1 LKVKRRIDEEEA
13 KIKFKQITEAV
24 NYCHANEVLHRDIKL
39 DNILI
44 NDCVLKLCDFGISR
58 YMPDNQIVKN

>member
-1 LKVKRRIDEEEA
+1 
-13 KIKFKQITEAV
+13 V